1 MSRFGRKETF
11 VASHY
16 THGYKSSPIAFHHLQ
31 PLSYGPY
38 VAYGDLGWTA
48 SKLLTPG
55 RKLQSKLRKEGANT
69 AVYDLYDAVM
79 WLDDLTGD
87 ARFKAGT
94 DIRTISTFPSVEKLA
109 ANDSSADLKTAYWV
123 MLAGLILQDDNL
135 KGAANGLAESGY
147 SKGEQPGSAGLS
159 NNITQTYQRGLD
171 LVKTSSKLPKNTS
184 NWSDNT
190 KRVIEQLQKGTAKA
204 AVKDR
209 LAEAQKEE
217 EAAKKNIP
225 TSEGG
230 VKPPDETKCEDTWW
244 GKLPGY
250 CTSQR
255 AYTYASYGI
264 ATLTVLGAAF
274 WAYGKYKKAMQA
286 NPYPKLLG
294 NPSAAGVMDGEPE
307 LEIANLPAAKK
318 QEKNLANTAFR
329 MEKK

>member
-1 MSRFGRKETF
+1 MARFGRKETF
-11 VASHY
+11 IASHY
-16 THGYKSSPIAFHHLQ
+16 THGYKTSPVAFHHLQ
-31 PLSYGPY
+31 PLTYGPY
-38 VAYGDLGWTA
+38 MAYGDLGWTL
-48 SKLLTPG
+48 SKVLAPN
-55 RKLQSKLRKEGANT
+55 RKMQSTLRKEGANT

-87 ARFKAGT
+87 ARFKPGI
-94 DIRTISTFPSVEKLA
+94 DIRTISTYSAVEKLA

-123 MLAGLILQDDNL
+123 MLAALILDDENL

-147 SKGEQPGSAGLS
+147 AKGTQPGSASLT

-171 LVKTSSKLPKNTS
+171 LVKGSSKLPKNTA

-190 KRVIEQLQKGTAKA
+190 KRVIEQLQKGTGKA
-204 AVKDR
+204 AVKARID
-209 LAEAQKEE
+209 EAKKDE

-225 TSEGG
+225 TDEGG
-230 VKPPDETKCEDTWW
+230 VKPPEETKCEDTWW

-255 AYTYASYGI
+255 AYTYAAYGVS
-264 ATLTVLGAAF
+264 ALTVLGMAF
-274 WAYGKYKKAMQA
+274 WAYGKYKKAAQA

-294 NPSAAGVMDGEPE
+294 NPSAPGVMDGGPE